1 MFKKIEIKPIHF
13 IAAILVLLLLMLMQC
28 NRVSKLKQENVALE
42 NKVERIKGNVEASVD
57 TVEVFTND
65 NGFYISEIKGY
76 QFTVKELKKENVE
89 LLDKYKDAL
98 EDALK
103 LERLNQLLQAQINI
117 KDVDTVWAIVKNDTT
132 LIFSDSTFYEDDN
145 WRKFTA
151 TVDVS
156 LNDTVIKGA
165 IGTFDYDQNIKLYA
179 GIETVDG
186 IKKVNISTKYPGITF
201 KNIEGISIVED
212 ELNKIKKQ
220 KRGRLSLGVGG
231 GYGITF
237 GNSNTIYHGPQVGLF
252 LTYSPKWLQF

>member
-57 TVEVFTND
+57 TVEVFTN
-65 NGFYISEIKGY
+65 NSGFYINEIKGY
-76 QFTVKELKKENVE
+76 QFTVKELKKEKVG
-89 LLDKYKDAL
+89 LLSKYKEAL
-98 EDALK
+98 EDAVK

-151 TVDVS
+151 TVDV
-156 LNDTVIKGA
+156 
-165 IGTFDYDQNIKLYA
+165 
-179 GIETVDG
+179 
-186 IKKVNISTKYPGITF
+186 
-201 KNIEGISIVED
+201 
-212 ELNKIKKQ
+212 
-220 KRGRLSLGVGG
+220 
-231 GYGITF
+231 
-237 GNSNTIYHGPQVGLF
+237 
-252 LTYSPKWLQF
+252 